1 METIE
6 TFFQMGGYGAY
17 VWPAFGVTVVLM
29 GGLFVWSRHAL
40 RSDRRT
46 LDLLQQ
52 ARRDLRRSVGDATR
66 EARH

>member
-1 METIE
+1 MGTIE
-6 TFFQMGGYGAY
+6 TFFHMGGYAAY

-40 RSDRRT
+40 RADRRT

-52 ARRDLRRSVGDATR
+52 ARRDLRRNIGNAAG
-66 EARH
+66 EAQE